1 MVVKAELAPKVIVED
16 PLNDQS
22 GQVPG
27 VMSSSSVPLM
37 VIGVVTNTAP
47 KVAPLAEKS
56 AVSELAFTQG
66 ENGPEVDEPQW
77 LPVSQVPTPPTAVPL
92 ADQYRK
98 VA

>member
-1 MVVKAELAPKVIVED
+1 
-16 PLNDQS
+16 
-22 GQVPG
+22 
-27 VMSSSSVPLM
+27 M

-47 KVAPLAEKS
+47 KEAPLAEKS
-56 AVSELAFTQG
+56 AVSELALTQG

-77 LPVSQVPTPPTAVPL
+77 LPVSQVPTPLTVVPL